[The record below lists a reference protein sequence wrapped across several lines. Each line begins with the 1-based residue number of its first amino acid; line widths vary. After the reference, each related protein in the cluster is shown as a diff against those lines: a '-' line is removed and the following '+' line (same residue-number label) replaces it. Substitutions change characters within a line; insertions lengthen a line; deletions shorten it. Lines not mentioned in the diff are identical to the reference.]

1 MMKKVSS
8 CLAGRERCAT
18 ETGTCLW
25 SIPPPVPPVMSCLD
39 ADPIVGARKRSTRG
53 RNPLPPSSG
62 PLFPPLPPKLPKSR
76 ISGNSFG
83 ADLEPPLETSPAQ
96 SEKPDLPSTS
106 NASLTPP
113 PPGSEDVLL
122 DDEEEE
128 EEANDAEGT
137 ESGNK
142 EVVKPKIEVEEATE
156 ADVKQEELARNMERS
171 ESHSRAKRRRGE
183 EALLL
188 DDHLLPPEIRHI
200 SQQSTSRR
208 SSNAKGDLEDERRR
222 KKTPRDDIILDDRAV
237 GGGAVERP
245 RDPSWGKTMDTV
257 GSARRREE
265 EMRQAAM
272 EEEENEG
279 EIEVEGEGEDEEEDE
294 DGGQDITRCV
304 CQTDGESYS
313 TQNWCADY
321 RSGQHFH
328 DDFMR

>member
-1 MMKKVSS
+1 VSPVH
-8 CLAGRERCAT
+8 T
-18 ETGTCLW
+18 
-25 SIPPPVPPVMSCLD
+25 PPVWPVLSSSMN
-39 ADPIVGARKRSTRG
+39 ANHTVGARKRSTRG

-83 ADLEPPLETSPAQ
+83 GDLEPALETSPTQ
-96 SEKPDLPSTS
+96 SEKPELPSTS

-128 EEANDAEGT
+128 EEVNDQEGT
-137 ESGNK
+137 ESGDK

-156 ADVKQEELARNMERS
+156 AEVKEEELARNA

-200 SQQSTSRR
+200 SQPSTSRR
-208 SSNAKGDLEDERRR
+208 SSNAKGDMEDERRR
-222 KKTPRDDIILDDRAV
+222 KKSPEPDIILDDRAV
-237 GGGAVERP
+237 EGGGVKQPYQRVRLMQTVRP
-245 RDPSWGKTMDTV
+245 SEDPRQMDMDV
-257 GSARRREE
+257 
-265 EMRQAAM
+265 
-272 EEEENEG
+272 EEEEKEDEG
-279 EIEVEGEGEDEEEDE
+279 EVEVEGEGEDEDE

-304 CQTDGESYS
+304 CQTDGESCISNSY
-313 TQNWCADY
+313 
-321 RSGQHFH
+321 
-328 DDFMR
+328 

>member
-1 MMKKVSS
+1 
-8 CLAGRERCAT
+8 LY
-18 ETGTCLW
+18 
-25 SIPPPVPPVMSCLD
+25 
-39 ADPIVGARKRSTRG
+39 ADHIAGARKRSTRG

-128 EEANDAEGT
+128 ANDEEGT

-222 KKTPRDDIILDDRAV
+222 KKSPLDDIVLEDRFSEGGMKRKPRRKSMNTDRA
-237 GGGAVERP
+237 AEEQMIVEL
-245 RDPSWGKTMDTV
+245 S
-257 GSARRREE
+257 
-265 EMRQAAM
+265 M
-272 EEEENEG
+272 EGEENEEG
-279 EIEVEGEGEDEEEDE
+279 EVVVEGEGEDEDE

-304 CQTDGESYS
+304 CQTDGEFCN
-313 TQNWCADY
+313 TLRWGADN
-321 RSGQHFH
+321 RSGQYVH

>member
-1 MMKKVSS
+1 MFEDDEEGELIFGWQGEVYD
-8 CLAGRERCAT
+8 
-18 ETGTCLW
+18 GTCLRL
-25 SIPPPVPPVMSCLD
+25 IPPSVLPVLSCLN
-39 ADPIVGARKRSTRG
+39 ADHISGARKRSTRG

-128 EEANDAEGT
+128 EEAANDEEDT
-137 ESGNK
+137 ESGDK
-142 EVVKPKIEVEEATE
+142 DVVKPKIEVEEATE
-156 ADVKQEELARNMERS
+156 AEVKEEELARNA

-188 DDHLLPPEIRHI
+188 DDHLLPPEIRNI

-222 KKTPRDDIILDDRAV
+222 KKTPREDIILDDK
-237 GGGAVERP
+237 AVERAMVERQ
-245 RDPSWGKTMDTV
+245 RDPSYGKTMQTV
-257 GSARRREE
+257 RTAEDLRR
-265 EMRQAAM
+265 MGM
-272 EEEENEG
+272 DVEEEENEV
-279 EIEVEGEGEDEEEDE
+279 EVEGEGEGEGDEDE

-304 CQTDGESYS
+304 CQTDGESCN
-313 TQNWCADY
+313 TH
-321 RSGQHFH
+321 R
-328 DDFMR
+328 

>member
-1 MMKKVSS
+1 MFEDDEEGELVF
-8 CLAGRERCAT
+8 GWQGEVYD
-18 ETGTCLW
+18 GTCLRL
-25 SIPPPVPPVMSCLD
+25 IPPSVLPVRGCPS
-39 ADPIVGARKRSTRG
+39 ADHITGARKRSTRG

-122 DDEEEE
+122 DDEEDQ
-128 EEANDAEGT
+128 EEANDEEGT

-156 ADVKQEELARNMERS
+156 AVVKEEELARNA

-237 GGGAVERP
+237 GGGAVEKP

-257 GSARRREE
+257 GAARRHEE

-279 EIEVEGEGEDEEEDE
+279 EIEVEGEGEDEEDE

-304 CQTDGESYS
+304 CQTDGEFY
-313 TQNWCADY
+313 TTYRWGADD
-321 RSGQHFH
+321 RSGQYFH
-328 DDFMR
+328 DDFVR

>member
-1 MMKKVSS
+1 MFEDDEEGELVF
-8 CLAGRERCAT
+8 GWQGEVYN
-18 ETGTCLW
+18 GTCLRL
-25 SIPPPVPPVMSCLD
+25 IPPPVLPVRTCPS
-39 ADPIVGARKRSTRG
+39 ADLIAGARKRSTRG

-142 EVVKPKIEVEEATE
+142 GVVKPKIEVEEATE

-222 KKTPRDDIILDDRAV
+222 KKSPLEDIVLEDRFSESGMKKKPRRKSMNTERAAESQMAIELSMEDD
-237 GGGAVERP
+237 E
-245 RDPSWGKTMDTV
+245 S
-257 GSARRREE
+257 E
-265 EMRQAAM
+265 
-272 EEEENEG
+272 EG
-279 EIEVEGEGEDEEEDE
+279 EVEVEGEGEGEDEDE

-304 CQTDGESYS
+304 CQTDGESCKS
-313 TQNWCADY
+313 K
-321 RSGQHFH
+321 
-328 DDFMR
+328 

>member
-1 MMKKVSS
+1 MFEDDEEGELIFGLQEEVYD
-8 CLAGRERCAT
+8 
-18 ETGTCLW
+18 GTFLRLITPLVLPLLTC
-25 SIPPPVPPVMSCLD
+25 PNTD
-39 ADPIVGARKRSTRG
+39 RFTGARKRSTRG

-83 ADLEPPLETSPAQ
+83 ADLEPPLETSPTQ

-128 EEANDAEGT
+128 ENGDNGDGT
-137 ESGNK
+137 EAGDK
-142 EVVKPKIEVEEATE
+142 DIIKPKIEVEEATE
-156 ADVKQEELARNMERS
+156 AEVKEEELARNMERS

-208 SSNAKGDLEDERRR
+208 SSNAKGDMEDDRRRR
-222 KKTPRDDIILDDRAV
+222 KSPLNDIVLDDK
-237 GGGAVERP
+237 AVEGRAEEK
-245 RDPSWGKTMDTV
+245 PSGQIRGRTMDTP
-257 GSARRREE
+257 AAIRNKEE
-265 EMRQAAM
+265 KTRQLALDA
-272 EEEENEG
+272 EEDEG
-279 EIEVEGEGEDEEEDE
+279 EVEVEDEDEGEDEDE

-304 CQTDGESYS
+304 CQTDGEFAMS
-313 TQNWCADY
+313 QAGC
-321 RSGQHFH
+321 
-328 DDFMR
+328 

>member
-1 MMKKVSS
+1 
-8 CLAGRERCAT
+8 
-18 ETGTCLW
+18 
-25 SIPPPVPPVMSCLD
+25 VPPVLSCLD

-83 ADLEPPLETSPAQ
+83 ADLEPPLETSPTQ

-128 EEANDAEGT
+128 EANDEEGT

-142 EVVKPKIEVEEATE
+142 DVVKPKIEVEDATE
-156 ADVKQEELARNMERS
+156 AEVKEEELARNA

-208 SSNAKGDLEDERRR
+208 SSNAKGDLEDERRTN
-222 KKTPRDDIILDDRAV
+222 KSPMADVILDDKAAESGLMAQR
-237 GGGAVERP
+237 RL
-245 RDPSWGKTMDTV
+245 PSYGRTMDTAAA
-257 GSARRREE
+257 GRRYEE
-265 EMRQAAM
+265 QMRQDALEAA
-272 EEEENEG
+272 ENEG
-279 EIEVEGEGEDEEEDE
+279 EVEVEGEGEDDEDD

-304 CQTDGESYS
+304 CQTDGEWAA
-313 TQNWCADY
+313 TTGEC
-321 RSGQHFH
+321 
-328 DDFMR
+328 